1 MCRGRSR
8 NTDLCPRIKQ
18 KTPPLLYH
26 LVSGL
31 RKRKGTMSSDE
42 TVEETNGDSF
52 GKVKQRFKDRSQKVV
67 QTKAIMSKKAVQTKE
82 MLSKQAVKIAK
93 QAEEH
98 ERFINKVT
106 HLLGVLGFGGFCFL
120 LGARPHDIHYVYCLF
135 YIIFV
140 PLRWI
145 YYRFKKWHYYLL
157 DFCYYANTIFLVDL
171 LLYPKNEKLFMV
183 CFSFAEGPLAW
194 ALIVWRCSLVFNSVD
209 KIVSVLIHLLP
220 GLVFF
225 TIRWWN
231 PESFAAMRPEGSSRR
246 ASWPYVEDKSYLLT
260 WLFLVPLGAYTLWQ
274 VLYFLIVNVLRRQR
288 LLRDPEV
295 MTSYRELSKKAQKAN
310 NIWWRLS
317 GLLGDQN
324 RMFMYIAFQTI
335 FTVATMALTVP
346 IFLSYKLHVIFQIL
360 KISAAIWN
368 GGSFLLEVM
377 PKQVILKEKKKAE
390 IQPAQPQRPQDQSLV
405 LMENSIETN
414 RSTEAS

>member
-1 MCRGRSR
+1 M
-8 NTDLCPRIKQ
+8 L
-18 KTPPLLYH
+18 
-26 LVSGL
+26 
-31 RKRKGTMSSDE
+31 SDE

-98 ERFINKVT
+98 ERFINK
-106 HLLGVLGFGGFCFL
+106 
-120 LGARPHDIHYVYCLF
+120 
-135 YIIFV
+135 
-140 PLRWI
+140 
-145 YYRFKKWHYYLL
+145 

-171 LLYPKNEKLFMV
+171 LMYPKNEKLFMV
-183 CFSFAEGPLAW
+183 CFSFAEGPLVW

-220 GLVFF
+220 G
-225 TIRWWN
+225 
-231 PESFAAMRPEGSSRR
+231 
-246 ASWPYVEDKSYLLT
+246 
-260 WLFLVPLGAYTLWQ
+260 AYTLWQ

-288 LLRDPEV
+288 LVRDPEV

-324 RMFMYIAFQTI
+324 RMFMYIAFQAI